1 MIGRV
6 DIDPR
11 GGFCAGVIRA
21 VGKAESY
28 LSEHQGE
35 TLYSLGAIVHNGQE
49 LGRLS
54 DLGLRAISQEQLP
67 SLESGSTVI
76 IRAHGEAPH
85 VYDALVDRGMSIIDC
100 TCPVVLGIQKKIAL
114 SSGDVIIFGKHGHP
128 EVIGL
133 LGNAKGR
140 VWVVENLT
148 QAQELVNENIDFLPE
163 IDIYSQTTMSAKVY
177 EQVCDFLG
185 RHIPSL
191 KVHNTICRQVSQR
204 CEQIEDFARSHDV
217 VVFVSGASSSNG
229 RVLAGL
235 AKDANPRTYVVENA
249 SYIDPL
255 WFNEGD
261 VVGVSGATST
271 PSWLLEEVANS
282 IRKPVFL

>member
-6 DIDPR
+6 DIDPH

-54 DLGLRAISQEQLP
+54 ELGLKAISREQLP
-67 SLESGSTVI
+67 SLASGSTVI
-76 IRAHGEAPH
+76 IRAHGEAPE
-85 VYDALVDRGMSIIDC
+85 VYDDLKGRSLSIIDC
-100 TCPVVLGIQKKIAL
+100 TCPVVLGIQKKIA
-114 SSGDVIIFGKHGHP
+114 SATGDVIIFGKHGHP

-140 VWVVENLT
+140 VWVVENLA
-148 QAQELVNENIDFLPE
+148 QAKELVNENIDFLPE

-177 EQVCDFLG
+177 EQVCEFLS
-185 RHIPSL
+185 RHIPYL
-191 KVHNTICRQVSQR
+191 KVHNTICRQVGQR

-217 VVFVSGASSSNG
+217 VVFVSGVSSSNG

-249 SYIDPL
+249 SSIDL
-255 WFNEGD
+255 QWFNEGD
-261 VVGVSGATST
+261 IVGVSGATST
-271 PSWLLEEVANS
+271 PSWLLEEVADS
-282 IRKPVFL
+282 IKKLVFL

>member
-28 LSEHQGE
+28 LSEHKGE

-54 DLGLRAISQEQLP
+54 ELGLKAISREQLP
-67 SLESGSTVI
+67 SLASGSTVI
-76 IRAHGEAPH
+76 IRAHGEAPE
-85 VYDALVDRGMSIIDC
+85 VYDDLKGRSLSIIDC
-100 TCPVVLGIQKKIAL
+100 TCPVVLGIQKKIA
-114 SSGDVIIFGKHGHP
+114 SAQGDVIIFGKHGHP

-133 LGNAKGR
+133 LGNANGR
-140 VWVVENLT
+140 VWVLENLA
-148 QAQELVNENIDFLPE
+148 QAQELVDENIDFLPE

-177 EQVCDFLG
+177 EQVCDFLS
-185 RHIPSL
+185 RKIPSL

-217 VVFVSGASSSNG
+217 VVFVSGVSSSNG

-249 SYIDPL
+249 SSIDPL

-271 PSWLLEEVANS
+271 PSWLLEEVADS
-282 IRKPVFL
+282 IKGL